1 MSGALSGWRR
11 ALTSARVLA
20 LAAALS
26 GGAGFVLSPAMA
38 KTFRVNVVA
47 DPAQMD
53 PITYSEIVAG
63 RILRNMYEGFTVITD
78 DGRNVPALAEKW
90 EPLTT
95 GPGFRFHLRKGVKFH
110 SGRPFTARDV
120 KYTYEALLKPG
131 GKGGLNATYLN
142 IIVGA
147 KELKDGQA
155 TELAGVKIV
164 DDYTIELSFTKP
176 DVLFPIYPIYYMD
189 SGIVAELGAD
199 WMTKASAG
207 TGPYKFKQWRRGV
220 SVDLDANTS
229 YWGGAP
235 KIDGVSFMIV
245 PNADTA
251 LSQYDAGELDFV
263 DVYAAAVRRVLR
275 DERYAKE
282 LIRVPRAQSTYLGMN
297 QNLYAPFKDKRV
309 REAISLS
316 IDRNAMIRGLY
327 GGAAFPLNGVVT
339 PGMPGFNPNL
349 PELKFDP
356 ERAKKLMAEAGYPG
370 GKGLP
375 PVDISSTE
383 AFKDEITYYA
393 NQFNRVLGM
402 PVNVKTVERATFI
415 RAMNAG
421 EVAFFPWG
429 WTADYTD
436 AAYYLSQMWYGPSP
450 YNRPRWKNAEY
461 DKLIDEA
468 LTVADDDKRYA
479 LYHKAEKVLLD
490 DWGMAPVPMT
500 ASVALRKP
508 NVKNVTLT
516 PFGFSLFSKIE
527 ID

>member
-1 MSGALSGWRR
+1 MRLPPILRSLTIMGAL
-11 ALTSARVLA
+11 
-20 LAAALS
+20 LAAT
-26 GGAGFVLSPAMA
+26 AGVAEA
-38 KTFRVNVVA
+38 KSLRLNVVA

-63 RILRNMYEGFTVITD
+63 RIIRNMYEGFTVISD
-78 DGRNVPALAEKW
+78 DGKNEPALAERW
-90 EPLTT
+90 EPLSG
-95 GPGFRFHLRKGVKFH
+95 GPGFRFFLRKGVTFH
-110 SGRPFTARDV
+110 SGRPFTAKDV
-120 KYTYEALLKPG
+120 KYTFEELLRPG
-131 GKGGLNATYLN
+131 GKGGLNATYLT
-142 IIVGA
+142 IVVGA
-147 KELKDGQA
+147 KEMKDGTA
-155 TELAGVKIV
+155 KELSGVKIV
-164 DDYTIELSFTKP
+164 DDHTIDISFTKP
-176 DVLFPIYPIYYMD
+176 DVLFPIYPFYFMD
-189 SGIVAELGAD
+189 SGIVAEQGAD
-199 WMTKASAG
+199 WMTKVSAG

-220 SVDLDANTS
+220 SVDLEPHKT

-263 DVYAAAVRRVLR
+263 DVYAAAIRRVLR
-275 DERYAKE
+275 DDRYAKD

-297 QNLYAPFKDKRV
+297 QALYAPFKDKRV

-316 IDRNAMIRGLY
+316 IDRNAMVRGLY

-339 PGMPGFNPNL
+339 PGMPGFNPAL

-356 ERAKKLMAEAGYPG
+356 DRAKKLLAEAGFPD
-370 GKGLP
+370 GKGMP
-375 PVDISSTE
+375 PVDIVSTE
-383 AFKDEITYYA
+383 ANKDEITYYA

-402 PVNVKTVERATFI
+402 QVNVKVAERATHI

-468 LTVADDDKRYA
+468 LTIADDAKRFA
-479 LYHKAEKVLLD
+479 LYNKAEKVLLD
-490 DWGMAPVPMT
+490 DFGMAPVPMP

-508 NVKNVTLT
+508 NVRNVTLT
-516 PFGFSLFSKIE
+516 PFGFSSFAKAE
-527 ID
+527 IN